1 MAGSARFAPFGIKE
15 RENAMIRSLFIG
27 VFLAVA
33 CLAMTS
39 CATCKQ
45 SIQNKVPF
53 HCIVQTAGDE
63 MVIYEIQLD
72 GKLITS
78 TRTIPKEKA
87 TQMHEFAAFPGD
99 HVLTVT
105 APGCAKWEKTITLTG
120 GTKYGQTFQ
129 VELKKS
135 EK

>member
-1 MAGSARFAPFGIKE
+1 MT
-15 RENAMIRSLFIG
+15 RSLFMG

-39 CATCKQ
+39 CTTSKHSAQNNVRFLCAVQSAT
-45 SIQNKVPF
+45 
-53 HCIVQTAGDE
+53 DE
-63 MVIYEIQLD
+63 MAIYEIKLD
-72 GKLITS
+72 GKLIS
-78 TRTIPKEKA
+78 SGRTIPKEKG
-87 TQMHEFAAFPGD
+87 TQVLEFTTTPGD

-105 APGCAKWEKTITLTG
+105 APGCETWQKTINIMDG
-120 GTKYGQTFQ
+120 VRFGQPFL